1 MTFKYS
7 IFLIGASLLI
17 LTTAVSSQ
25 ELLCNNFEGIIEPSE
40 TVEISSEVEGVIDR
54 IHAKRGDWVKAGDLV
69 ATLKSNVE
77 KAAVELAKAR
87 VEFEKRKDAR
97 KLELFKKKLIS
108 LHEKDELETEILLA
122 ELALDE
128 AEERLAQHMLR
139 TPVSG
144 IVTERHLS
152 PGEHINEDA
161 VMTVAR
167 INPLYVEIVIPV
179 ECYGKIKVGQSA
191 LAVVDHPFKNRLK
204 CRVIVVDRVV
214 DAASATFNVR
224 LRLDNP
230 GGKLPAGLKCTV
242 QF

>member
-1 MTFKYS
+1 MMTLTRLSFFIWITVFTLS
-7 IFLIGASLLI
+7 AVGA
-17 LTTAVSSQ
+17 Q
-25 ELLCNNFEGIIEPSE
+25 EMVCNNFEGIIEPSE

-54 IHAKRGDWVKAGDLV
+54 IHADRGNWVKAGDLV
-69 ATLKSNVE
+69 ATLKSRVE

-108 LHEKDELETEILLA
+108 IHEKDELETEILLA

-128 AEERLAQHMLR
+128 AEERLAQRMLR

-144 IVTERHLS
+144 VVVERHLS
-152 PGEHINEDA
+152 PGEHINKDA

-167 INPLYVEIVIPV
+167 INPLYVEIVVPV
-179 ECYGKIKVGQSA
+179 ECYGKIKLGQSA
-191 LAVVDHPFKNRLK
+191 LALVEHPFKKRLK